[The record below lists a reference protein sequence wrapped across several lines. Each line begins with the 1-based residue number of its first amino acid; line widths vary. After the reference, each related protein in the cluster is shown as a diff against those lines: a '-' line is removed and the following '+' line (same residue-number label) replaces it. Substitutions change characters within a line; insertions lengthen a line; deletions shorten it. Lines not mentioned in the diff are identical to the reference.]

1 MNLVLHQKLIR
12 MKMVSNI
19 LEGMEGIHIFYV
31 IGLLL
36 FFILFIVIFVRTMRR
51 PATEMNEIKES
62 ILIDNDP
69 KESET
74 T

>member
-1 MNLVLHQKLIR
+1 
-12 MKMVSNI
+12 MKMVSSI
-19 LEGMEGIHIFYV
+19 LEGMVGIHIFYV

-36 FFILFIVIFVRTMRR
+36 FLILFIVIVVRTMRR
-51 PATEMNEIKES
+51 PAAEMNEIKES

-69 KESET
+69 DESKT

>member
-1 MNLVLHQKLIR
+1 MKL
-12 MKMVSNI
+12 VSNV
-19 LEGMEGIHIFYV
+19 LEGMTGIHIFYV

-51 PATEMNEIKES
+51 PAREMNEIKES
-62 ILIDNDP
+62 ILIDKDQD
-69 KESET
+69 ESKT